1 MDGGIDLVHARGGK
15 SVEIFSQFFS
25 SLFGKA
31 HGYGGKIGVFAR
43 FDLPDHDI
51 TDDIV
56 VVQNG
61 RKTFQQSGVARIDVA
76 PVRLF
81 ARRKCKAVAF
91 FASRVHDLVR
101 AQTAAEI
108 REFFGIIAKFVF
120 RIVVNTYFDFR
131 QVIKVVQ
138 EFLHFLQ
145 IVRLHISI
153 P

>member
-1 MDGGIDLVHARGGK
+1 MLVDICADRGVDLAFRRADQIFEIFVSRAGIEDMDGGIDLVHARGGK

-76 PVRLF
+76 PVRLLHAAN
-81 ARRKCKAVAF
+81 ARRSHSLHR
-91 FASRVHDLVR
+91 ASMTSSAR
-101 AQTAAEI
+101 
-108 REFFGIIAKFVF
+108 
-120 RIVVNTYFDFR
+120 R
-131 QVIKVVQ
+131 QRQKSVS
-138 EFLHFLQ
+138 F
-145 IVRLHISI
+145 SG
-153 P
+153 

>member
-1 MDGGIDLVHARGGK
+1 M
-15 SVEIFSQFFS
+15 
-25 SLFGKA
+25 
-31 HGYGGKIGVFAR
+31 
-43 FDLPDHDI
+43 
-51 TDDIV
+51 
-56 VVQNG
+56 
-61 RKTFQQSGVARIDVA
+61 ARIDVA

-145 IVRLHISI
+145 IVLLHISI